1 MVRSRHTDTGVIVT
15 SNEVGQVCEIL
26 NENAGRI
33 RVAQEKL
40 LAIALVASLDTDDKT
55 KLRMVR
61 LVEEAADALA
71 TPTVSQ
77 EGVDALAAEL
87 ERVTAALR
95 KISEGATG
103 VTGIPDRDR
112 LIGIKQEADRA
123 LAGGARAAQEDE

>member
-1 MVRSRHTDTGVIVT
+1 VT

-55 KLRMVR
+55 KLRMVLR